1 MRCRRIALALAPL
14 VLLATACGREE
25 QRPADEA
32 NRARTP
38 ASPPA
43 PQVVTIT
50 TSDFT
55 FEAPREVPA
64 GLTTFK
70 LVNQGKEL
78 HHLQLVRLG
87 EGKTV
92 DDFMAALKAGGPPP
106 AWATMAGGPNPPDPA
121 GRSTA
126 TLPLEAG
133 NYVMVC
139 FIPSP
144 DGVPHVAKGMYR
156 PLTVTPADNP
166 GAAEPSADAVMTLV
180 DYGFELDRPLTAG
193 RHTIRIENAG
203 PQPHEVAIVKME
215 GGKKPIDFAHWGE
228 KQSGPAP
235 GSLQGGVSAI
245 MPGTHAFIEVDLQPG
260 EYGLICFIP
269 DTKDG
274 KAHFEHGMIR
284 TIRVESEKA

>member
-14 VLLATACGREE
+14 VLIATACGREE

-32 NRARTP
+32 NRPRTP

-50 TSDFT
+50 ASDFT

-78 HHLQLVRLG
+78 HHVQLVRLG

-92 DDFMAALKAGGPPP
+92 DDFMAALKAGGGPP
-106 AWATMAGGPNPPDPA
+106 AWATMAGGPNPPDRA
-121 GRSTA
+121 GKSTT

-133 NYVMVC
+133 NYAMVC

-144 DGVPHVAKGMYR
+144 DGIPHVAKGMYR
-156 PLTVTPADNP
+156 PLTVTPGDHP
-166 GAAEPSADAVMTLV
+166 GAPEPSADAVIKLV

-193 RHTIRIENAG
+193 HHTIRIENAG
-203 PQPHEVAIVKME
+203 PQPHEVTIVKME
-215 GGKKPIDFAHWGE
+215 GGKKPIAFAHWGE